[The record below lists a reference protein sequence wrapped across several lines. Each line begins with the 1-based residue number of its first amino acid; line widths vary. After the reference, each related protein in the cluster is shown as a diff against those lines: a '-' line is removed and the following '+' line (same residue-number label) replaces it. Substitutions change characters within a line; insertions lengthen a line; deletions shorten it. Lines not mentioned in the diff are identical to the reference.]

1 MKRKKGKRA
10 TRLRLLET
18 AGQVFAEKGVAGA
31 TGKEICGRARANV
44 AAINYHFRDMDG
56 LYAAVLKEAA
66 KRLPSTG
73 SIRAVLAREN
83 DPQAM
88 LTAVIDMVVRAF
100 TSPASSSWVMQV
112 VGRET
117 LNPSPA
123 FVVLQKRKIRP
134 RMLVLRRVVAEI
146 MKLPPRHP
154 AVERSCVSVLAPCW
168 LLLLGHRSQLKLAFP
183 RFGYA
188 PEDTGA
194 ITQHLVRFTLGGLAA
209 TAALA
214 REPGGV

>member
-1 MKRKKGKRA
+1 MRRKTGKRA
-10 TRLRLLET
+10 TRLRLLEI
-18 AGQVFAEKGVAGA
+18 AGQVFAEKGLAGA
-31 TGKEICGRARANV
+31 TGKEICGRAKANV

-66 KRLPSTG
+66 KRLPNAEA
-73 SIRAVLAREN
+73 IRTILVREK

-88 LTAVIDMVVRAF
+88 LSAVIDLVVRAF
-100 TSPASSSWVMQV
+100 TSPVSSSWVMQV

-134 RMLVLRRVVAEI
+134 RMLLLRRVVGEI
-146 MKLPPRHP
+146 MKLPPSHP

-168 LLLLGHRSQLKLAFP
+168 LLLLGHRSQLKRAFP
-183 RFGYA
+183 GFGFA
-188 PEDTGA
+188 PQDASA
-194 ITQHLVRFTLGGLAA
+194 ITRHLVRFALGGMAA
-209 TAALA
+209 AAAQA
-214 REPGGV
+214 RG